1 MIFHIENAIESEY
14 PEIRSAASRALHSG
28 KILGFEIE
36 RPGIINEEEKRKN
49 LERFFGKIDKLK

>member
-1 MIFHIENAIESEY
+1 MENAIESEY